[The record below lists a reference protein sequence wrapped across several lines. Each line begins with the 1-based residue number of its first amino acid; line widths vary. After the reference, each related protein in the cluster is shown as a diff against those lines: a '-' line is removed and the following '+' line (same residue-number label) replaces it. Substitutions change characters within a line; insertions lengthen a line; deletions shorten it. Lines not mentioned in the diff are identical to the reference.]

1 MPEQQLM
8 VSATL
13 CGQGCG
19 AEPPRLMA
27 VETSS
32 PCLGSGE
39 AAGLG
44 RLLAVA
50 ASFLASFGPLFQ
62 LLATACVT
70 TVQKVVS
77 MLGPRPLNVCDAQ
90 CMMFVLF

>member
-1 MPEQQLM
+1 
-8 VSATL
+8 
-13 CGQGCG
+13 
-19 AEPPRLMA
+19 MA
-27 VETSS
+27 VGSSS

-44 RLLAVA
+44 CWFTA
-50 ASFLASFGPLFQ
+50 APSFLASFGLLVQ

-77 MLGPRPLNVCDAQ
+77 MLGPRPLNVCDPQ
-90 CMMFVLF
+90 YMIFVLF